1 MRNPQLRAMHHRSIQ
16 FMLMAVMLGALFLA
30 LPLRAKVVVDFDP
43 NLDFSK
49 YKTYAFIGGVENL
62 VMIQLN
68 PDLIENRMHHSVSR
82 ELDKRGLREVKPE
95 ENPDLVVRYWA
106 NSSTQLDVALAGD
119 WGPYGAYVGSYW
131 GFLFESV
138 SASSKKEGA
147 LIIDLI
153 DPKAKS
159 LAWRLYLI
167 RKIPNPDKEWKK
179 ADEEISKAFESYPP
193 SGKAKEDKKQE
204 RAEHPPKS

>member
-1 MRNPQLRAMHHRSIQ
+1 
-16 FMLMAVMLGALFLA
+16 MLIGVMLGALFLA
-30 LPLRAKVVVDFDP
+30 LPVQAKVVVDFDP
-43 NLDFSK
+43 NLDFSR

-62 VMIQLN
+62 VEIQLN
-68 PDLIENRMHHSVSR
+68 PDLIENRMHHSASR
-82 ELDKRGLREVKPE
+82 ELDKRGLREVRPE

-106 NSSTQLDVALAGD
+106 NSSRQMDVAVAGN
-119 WGPYGAYVGSYW
+119 WGPYGAYVDSYW

-153 DPKAKS
+153 DPMVKS

-167 RKIPNPDKEWKK
+167 RKITNPDKEWKK
-179 ADEEISKAFESYPP
+179 ADEEISKAFEGYPP
-193 SGKAKEDKKQE
+193 SDKAKEDKKKE
-204 RAEHPPKS
+204 RTEHPPKS

>member
-1 MRNPQLRAMHHRSIQ
+1 MRAPQLRAMHDRSIE
-16 FMLMAVMLGALFLA
+16 LTLIAVLGALFLA

-43 NLDFSK
+43 DLDFSR

-62 VMIQLN
+62 VAIQLN
-68 PDLIENRMHHSVSR
+68 PDLIEDRMHHSVVR
-82 ELDKRGLREVKPE
+82 ELDKRGLHEVKPG
-95 ENPDLVVRYWA
+95 LVVRYWA
-106 NSSTQLDVALAGD
+106 NSPAQLDVAVAGD
-119 WGPYGAYVGSYW
+119 WGPYSAYVGGYW

-167 RKIPNPDKEWKK
+167 RKITNPDKEWKK
-179 ADEEISKAFESYPP
+179 ADEEISKGFESYPP
-193 SGKAKEDKKQE
+193 SDKGKEDKKQE
-204 RAEHPPKS
+204 RAGHPPKSQ